1 MAVGGSPFKMVD
13 LARGKES
20 TDSKPGKITSSP
32 YSYEHRI
39 TLDQNALGKLGVDTP
54 QVGDKFHVM
63 GHGEVTNVSSHSSE
77 DGSKST
83 RVELQMKKM
92 GLRKKGGLGGGATQA
107 GAQAAVNQG
116 IQDANDD

>member
-1 MAVGGSPFKMVD
+1 MGGTFKMAD
-13 LARGKES
+13 LARGKVS
-20 TDSKPGKITSSP
+20 TGPKPGKITSSP

-39 TLDQNALGKLGVDTP
+39 TLDQDALGKLGVGTP
-54 QVGDKFHVM
+54 SVGDKFHVL

-92 GLRKKGGLGGGATQA
+92 ALKKKGAPGVRDAID
-107 GAQAAVNQG
+107 QG
-116 IQDANDD
+116 IKDANDD